1 MNAGCFPTPPVDSPV
16 GLCHTSNP
24 MTPLAQAV
32 ITVCIVLLTL
42 ALVSTLLAL
51 RKTALRAESVLHILE
66 GEIRP
71 MATQIESLA
80 AELRALSHRA
90 SEEIERVGVVV
101 RRVEDATTKIGR
113 LVVALG
119 GFGRVGQV
127 AGIAAGVKRGLDVF
141 LKRIKEKP

>member
-1 MNAGCFPTPPVDSPV
+1 
-16 GLCHTSNP
+16 

-42 ALVSTLLAL
+42 ALCSTLLAL

-80 AELRALSHRA
+80 AELRTLSHQA
-90 SEEIERVGVVV
+90 SEEIERIGVVV
-101 RRVEDATTKIGR
+101 RRVEEATAKIAR
-113 LVVALG
+113 LVVTLG
-119 GFGRVGQV
+119 GFGRFGQA
-127 AGIAAGVKRGLDVF
+127 AGIAAGLKRGLDVF